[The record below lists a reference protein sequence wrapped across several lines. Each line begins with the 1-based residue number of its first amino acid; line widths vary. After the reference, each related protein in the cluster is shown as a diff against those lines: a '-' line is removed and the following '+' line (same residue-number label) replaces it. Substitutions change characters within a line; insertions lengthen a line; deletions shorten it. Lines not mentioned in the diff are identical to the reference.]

1 MKWAPKKDPW
11 MPASYDEDV
20 VYAVSAFAKGKANEV
35 QQRLVWEWVM
45 YVSGVDDI
53 SYRPGVSGE
62 RDTSFAEGKKFVGTQ
77 IRKMLH
83 PAVQPK
89 SEKKDVPVIARRTS
103 NRRGK

>member
-11 MPASYDEDV
+11 MPAAYDDDV

-45 YVSGVDDI
+45 FMTCEDDLPF
-53 SYRPGVSGE
+53 RPGPHGD
-62 RDTSFAEGKKFVGTQ
+62 RDTSFASGKQYVGKQ
-77 IRKMLH
+77 LKKMLH

-89 SEKKDVPVIARRTS
+89 SEKKEAPVIARRA

>member
-35 QQRLVWEWVM
+35 QQRLAWEWVM

-53 SYRPGVSGE
+53 SYRPGPAGE
-62 RDTSFAEGKKFVGTQ
+62 RDTSFAEGKKFVAAQ
-77 IRKMLH
+77 LRKMLH
-83 PAVQPK
+83 PAVKPK
-89 SEKKDVPVIARRTS
+89 SEKSEAPVIARRA